1 MRTFDPKCAAVSI
14 VPELSGAEKSAYVRK
29 EMTKVQEMLD
39 GAEDCKWIYQSL
51 IDLGFLYR
59 ELGNDSFEGAIL
71 EDEYLGK
78 LIQLDHLRSGR
89 WNDLKRRIKQ

>member
-14 VPELSGAEKSAYVRK
+14 VPGLTGAEKLAYVRK

-51 IDLGFLYR
+51 VDLSFLYR
-59 ELGNDSFEGAIL
+59 ELGNDSFEGASRN
-71 EDEYLGK
+71 DEYISELTK
-78 LIQLDHLRSGR
+78 LDHLRSGR
-89 WNDLKRRIKQ
+89 WNDLKRRAH